1 MRRGVAVFAL
11 TVAAA
16 AAAEP
21 ALAIPAFARRYQ
33 IGCFHCHDGY
43 PKLSTFGQRFKERGF
58 RMEEEEAFDVSTW
71 VRTIPVIVR
80 AEARRD
86 FVEDQSGVNSGLLKG
101 ISAGNLGQRF
111 SYWVDDTV
119 ALTEGEDNFS
129 HLEPNNAWARYEVL
143 KGERLYAKAGRMELD
158 IPFTQ
163 VRTPHLFTYPIYA
176 AGALSGSE
184 NLGDYQEGVELGG
197 KLRGDLRWSAAVVRV
212 RPAGADDAS
221 GAHVFLRARKR
232 MDDGNRFGVFTYAGR
247 GSRTFGTD
255 EQRRDILRV
264 GGDASVWWRRLNVY
278 GLYLYGR
285 NDTYAED
292 PQVDAGF
299 VETFDGGFLQ
309 ADYHFSDWLAV
320 TLRGNFLNPPHAGGV
335 DVDADTSVYPGMQVW
350 ILRRLKL
357 SAQYGFQSGDSPDG
371 GAVQIDFAF

>member
-1 MRRGVAVFAL
+1 MRSVAVLAL

-21 ALAIPAFARRYQ
+21 ALAIPAFARRYE

-43 PKLSTFGQRFKERGF
+43 PKLSTFGQKFKERGF
-58 RMEEEEAFDVSTW
+58 RMEQEEALDVSKW
-71 VRTIPVIVR
+71 IRTVPAVVR

-86 FVEDQSGVNSGLLKG
+86 FVEDAEGVNSGLLKG
-101 ISAGNLGQRF
+101 MSAGNLGQRF
-111 SYWVDDTV
+111 SYWVDDSV
-119 ALTEGEDNFS
+119 AITEGEDHFS

-143 KGERLYAKAGRMELD
+143 KGGKLYAKAGRLELD

-163 VRTPHLFTYPIYA
+163 VRTPHLFPYPIYA
-176 AGALSGSE
+176 TGSLSASE
-184 NLGDYQEGVELGG
+184 NLGDYQEGLELGG
-197 KLRGDLRWSAAVVRV
+197 NLRGELRWSVAVVRA

-221 GAHVFLRARKR
+221 GGHVFLRARKR
-232 MDDGNRFGVFTYAGR
+232 AEDNRFGVFTYVGR
-247 GSRTFGTD
+247 SSRTFGTD
-255 EQRRDILRV
+255 EQRRDILRL
-264 GGDASVWWRRLNVY
+264 GGDASVWWRRLNLY

-292 PQVDAGF
+292 PLVDPGV
-299 VETFDGGFLQ
+299 VETFNGGFLQ

-320 TLRGNFLNPPHAGGV
+320 TLRGNLLIPPHAGGV
-335 DVDADTSVYPGMQVW
+335 DVDTDTSVYPGVQVW

-357 SAQYGFQSGDSPDG
+357 SAQYGFQSGDSPNG
-371 GAVQIDFAF
+371 GAVQLDLAF